1 MIIGVILVV
10 ISIIV
15 FICSFYLYKH
25 TTKVNTENKKI
36 NIQLE
41 EKQQRLNYNI
51 IELENEIIT
60 KERILEKDED
70 QINIYKRELTDLQN
84 NISKTIDNQQEMS
97 RKAFEN
103 YCEVLDN
110 KYKEEEE
117 EYEQYKDTLQT
128 AYSNLQLQLMRE
140 ADEAR
145 EELAKIEATRAA
157 AIQAQIKEKE
167 IEENSSFYC
176 LQVTDSEL
184 RDIAVL
190 ESIKPK
196 LNNERILSMLIW
208 QTYWRTPM
216 TNLCNNVIGK
226 ITKTGIYKITNQKT
240 KECYIG
246 QAVDLASRWKD
257 HAKCGLG
264 IDTPVGNKL
273 YRSMQEFGIQN
284 FSWEVLEECERKDL
298 DEKEKY
304 YINLYM
310 SKEYGFNTLKGFG
323 GKELCQHH

>member
-1 MIIGVILVV
+1 MVIGIILVV
-10 ISIIV
+10 ISVIV

-36 NIQLE
+36 NVQLE

-84 NISKTIDNQQEMS
+84 NISKTVDNQQEMS

-117 EYEQYKDTLQT
+117 EYEQYRDALQT

-176 LQVTDSEL
+176 LQVADSEL

-190 ESIKPK
+190 ESIKSK
-196 LNNERILSMLIW
+196 LNQPRILSMLIW

-226 ITKTGIYKITNQKT
+226 TTKTGIYKITNQKT

-246 QAVDLASRWKD
+246 QAVDLATRWKD

-310 SKEYGFNTLKGFG
+310 SKEYGFNSTKGNN
-323 GKELCQHH
+323 

>member
-1 MIIGVILVV
+1 MIIGIILVV

-60 KERILEKDED
+60 KEHILEKDED

-84 NISKTIDNQQEMS
+84 NISKTVDNQQEMS

-117 EYEQYKDTLQT
+117 EYEQYRDALQT

-176 LQVTDSEL
+176 LQVADSEL

-190 ESIKPK
+190 ESIKSK
-196 LNNERILSMLIW
+196 LNQPRILSMLIW

-226 ITKTGIYKITNQKT
+226 ATKTGIYKITNQKT

-246 QAVDLASRWKD
+246 QAVDLATRWKD

-310 SKEYGFNTLKGFG
+310 SKEYGFNSTKGNN
-323 GKELCQHH
+323 

>member
-1 MIIGVILVV
+1 MIIGIILVV

-36 NIQLE
+36 NLQLE
-41 EKQQRLNYNI
+41 EKQLKLADCI
-51 IELENEIIT
+51 LT
-60 KERILEKDED
+60 LEKKINTQQNTLEINEN
-70 QINIYKRELTDLQN
+70 QINNYKRELTDLQN

-117 EYEQYKDTLQT
+117 EYEQHKDALQT

-226 ITKTGIYKITNQKT
+226 TTKTGIYKITNQKT

-284 FSWEVLEECERKDL
+284 FSWEVLEECERKEL

-310 SKEYGFNTLKGFG
+310 SKEYGLNTLKGNN
-323 GKELCQHH
+323 

>member
-1 MIIGVILVV
+1 MIIGIILVV

-117 EYEQYKDTLQT
+117 EYEQCKDALQT

-176 LQVTDSEL
+176 LQVADSEL

-190 ESIKPK
+190 ESIKSK
-196 LNNERILSMLIW
+196 LNQPRILSMLIW

-226 ITKTGIYKITNQKT
+226 TIKTGIYKITNQKT

-284 FSWEVLEECERKDL
+284 FSWEVVEECKRDEL

-310 SKEYGFNTLKGFG
+310 SKEYGFNSTKGNN
-323 GKELCQHH
+323 

>member
-1 MIIGVILVV
+1 MIIIGIILIV
-10 ISIIV
+10 ISVIV

-36 NIQLE
+36 NAQLE
-41 EKQQRLNYNI
+41 EKQLRLADCV
-51 IELENEIIT
+51 LA
-60 KERILEKDED
+60 LEKKINTQQNTLEINEN
-70 QINIYKRELTDLQN
+70 QINNYKRELTDLQN

-117 EYEQYKDTLQT
+117 EYEQYKDALQT

-176 LQVTDSEL
+176 LQVADSEL

-190 ESIKPK
+190 ESIKSK
-196 LNNERILSMLIW
+196 LNQPRILSMLIW

-226 ITKTGIYKITNQKT
+226 TIKTGIYKITNQKT

-284 FSWEVLEECERKDL
+284 FSWEVVEECKRDEL

-310 SKEYGFNTLKGFG
+310 SKEYGFNSTKGNN
-323 GKELCQHH
+323 

>member
-1 MIIGVILVV
+1 MIIGIILIV
-10 ISIIV
+10 ISVIV

-36 NIQLE
+36 NRQLQ
-41 EKQQRLNYNI
+41 EKQLTLANCI
-51 IELENEIIT
+51 LELEKKINTQQNTLEINEN
-60 KERILEKDED
+60 
-70 QINIYKRELTDLQN
+70 QINNYKKELTDLQN

-117 EYEQYKDTLQT
+117 EYEQYRDALQT

-167 IEENSSFYC
+167 IEQNSSFYC

-226 ITKTGIYKITNQKT
+226 TIKTGIYKITNQKT

-310 SKEYGFNTLKGFG
+310 SKEYGFNSTKGNN
-323 GKELCQHH
+323 